1 MRVGY
6 SRISDEKQASTDPLK
21 TAEIEL
27 QRAGAETV
35 LVEIGSGRSDE
46 QRPKFRQL
54 REWILDGKV
63 SQVICP
69 SQDRLGRNLDLVLDF
84 VQLCH
89 LQKVALVDLNGRE
102 LEVHS
107 ADGRLM
113 TTIIGAL
120 DEHRSRLYG
129 EKVSRALKSARA
141 QGLPARSKLPFGY
154 RKVRNDNGRFVEIE
168 IDPVTGPLA
177 RQRIDWFLAGDT
189 VMALFRKIEDKQPG
203 HSMSHRQI
211 SRWLSSPM
219 LTGRLT
225 WKKDNGTKVCEEV
238 ASEQTFPALVT
249 DAEHQAIQVRLE
261 QCKNNQGRAG
271 RKQRMLSGLGRC
283 ASCGGTLTYRYFRP
297 DLQYLRCSNREC
309 NHNSRVIRV
318 DQVFSVLQYALNLHA
333 LAMVPLLARPE
344 IDPPEVFTLQ
354 AEIAQ
359 LKAISGTEAVVEE
372 KERQIQRLRSVDGT
386 APVRLLVGALRSQSF
401 WLQEDAEL
409 NNALHQLV
417 DAVVVDLG
425 EGIDSAK
432 VTAVR
437 CRTSP
442 AEAPLPQDQNNV
454 LIPVTADQIQLTL
467 EQQGDISKLV
477 AALN

>member
-6 SRISDEKQASTDPLK
+6 SRVSDQQQMSTNPLEAA
-21 TAEIEL
+21 TIEL
-27 QRAGAETV
+27 ERAGAETV
-35 LVEIGSGRSDE
+35 LVEVGSGRSDE
-46 QRPKFRQL
+46 HRPKFRQL

-89 LQKVALVDLNGRE
+89 IQKVALVDLNGRE

-129 EKVSRALKSARA
+129 EKVRRAMRSARE

-154 RKVRNDNGRFVEIE
+154 RKVRNDSGRFVAIE

-177 RQRIDWFLAGDT
+177 RQRIEWFLAGDS
-189 VMALFRKIEDKQPG
+189 VMALYRRVVDKQPG
-203 HSMSHRQI
+203 HSMSHRQMAK
-211 SRWLSSPM
+211 WLASPM

-225 WKKDNGTKVCEEV
+225 WKANHQTKNCDEV

-249 DAEHQAIQVRLE
+249 DAEHKAIQIRLE
-261 QCKNNQGRAG
+261 QGKNNQGRAG
-271 RKQRMLSGLGRC
+271 RKQRILTGLGRC
-283 ASCGGTLTYRYFRP
+283 SACGCVLTYRYHRP
-297 DLQYLRCSNREC
+297 DLQYLRCANRVC
-309 NHNSRVIRV
+309 TQNSRSIRV

-333 LAMVPLLARPE
+333 LAMVPLLARPD
-344 IDPPEVFTLQ
+344 IDPPEVFTLE

-359 LKAISGTEAVVEE
+359 LKAISGTEAVIEE
-372 KERQIQRLRSVDGT
+372 KERQIQRLRNVDNT
-386 APVRLLVGALRSQSF
+386 APVRLLVGALRSQTF

-409 NNALHQLV
+409 NNVLHQLL
-417 DAVVVDLG
+417 DSIVVDLG
-425 EGIDSAK
+425 EGVNTARVI
-432 VTAVR
+432 AVR

-454 LIPVTADQIQLTL
+454 LIPVTAEQIQLTL
-467 EQQGDISKLV
+467 EQAGLH
-477 AALN
+477 